1 MSESPSPTPSTQELV
16 GDAASRPAVVN
27 TVADL
32 REAIAAVRAT
42 DATIGLVPTMGALH
56 RGHLSLVQRS
66 RQRCDATVVTIFV
79 NPTQF
84 AFEEDLDKYPRPLQ
98 QDLRLLAEEGVDLV
112 FVPDEAEVYPE
123 GFTTSIN
130 PPQVARML
138 EGESRPTH
146 FAGVATVVL
155 KLFNMVNADVAFF
168 GQKDYQQSLVVRHL
182 VADLNVPIEIDVCPI
197 VRDED
202 GLALSSRNVYLSA
215 EERKAALSLN
225 RTLAEAAS
233 LIRQGENDGRVLA
246 AQMTQSLIEGG
257 VTELEYAVV
266 ADAETLQVQEM
277 VHLPVVLLVAAR
289 VGTTRLIDNVLIREA

>member
-1 MSESPSPTPSTQELV
+1 MSESPSPSPSTEELV

-32 REAIAAVRAT
+32 REAIASIRAS
-42 DATIGLVPTMGALH
+42 DASIGLVPTMGALH
-56 RGHLSLVQRS
+56 RGHLSLVEHC

-84 AFEEDLDKYPRPLQ
+84 APEEDLDQYPRPLE
-98 QDLRLLAEEGVDLV
+98 QDLQLLADAGVDLV
-112 FVPDEAEVYPE
+112 FVPEVQEVYPD
-123 GFTTSIN
+123 GCTTSVN
-130 PPQVARML
+130 PPPVARML

-155 KLFNMVNADVAFF
+155 KLFNMVGADVACF
-168 GQKDYQQSLVVRHL
+168 GQKDYQQSLIVRQL

-202 GLALSSRNVYLSA
+202 GLALSSRNAYLSA
-215 EERKAALSLN
+215 AEREAALSLS
-225 RTLAEAAS
+225 RSLREAETLI
-233 LIRQGENDGRVLA
+233 LQGENDGRVVA
-246 AQMTQSLIEGG
+246 AEMTQALIEGG

-266 ADAETLQVQEM
+266 ADAETLESQDLVQ
-277 VHLPVVLLVAAR
+277 LPVVLLVAAR
-289 VGTTRLIDNVLIREA
+289 VGTTRLIDNVVIREL